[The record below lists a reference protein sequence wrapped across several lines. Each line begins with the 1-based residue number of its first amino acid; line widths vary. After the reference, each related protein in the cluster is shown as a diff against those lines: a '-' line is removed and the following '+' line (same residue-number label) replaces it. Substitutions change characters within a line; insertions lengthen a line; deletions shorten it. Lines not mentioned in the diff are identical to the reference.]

1 MEKQCSGRDTPG
13 ALFRKIPEESTQ
25 KEMSG
30 FDGTHKNKKI
40 KHNNIDKVI

>member
-1 MEKQCSGRDTPG
+1 MEKERSGTEAPG
-13 ALFRKIPEESTQ
+13 ALFRKMPEESTQ